1 MPDDTE
7 FVVRPRPEPEGV
19 TCGPD
24 PALAHIAEVCAPR
37 AALSQ
42 EEANKA
48 LEALRVPDAGGTKRT
63 DGGMLRFN
71 SGKLRMSLVP
81 ASLSRYT
88 AAALGYG
95 EIKYSANN
103 WRRGGSWT
111 SGYESLQRHLDS
123 WREGEDIDA
132 ESGLPHLALAAFGIM
147 LLIEFYDKGIG
158 TDDRFRYP
166 GQPLDALQPGRVL
179 AFRPPPVQPGAEAGP
194 GVGAGDAG
202 GADPSAG

>member
-1 MPDDTE
+1 MTTDTE
-7 FVVRPRPEPEGV
+7 TDFVVRPREESESPLPQEHAEA
-19 TCGPD
+19 
-24 PALAHIAEVCAPR
+24 ALAP
-37 AALSQ
+37 LF
-42 EEANKA
+42 
-48 LEALRVPDAGGTKRT
+48 VPPADGTERT
-63 DGGMLRFN
+63 TGGMLRYN

-81 ASLSRYT
+81 ASLGRYT

-95 EIKYSANN
+95 EIKYSAHN

-158 TDDRFRYP
+158 NDDRFRYP
-166 GQPLDALQPGRVL
+166 GQPVGALQPGRVL
-179 AFRPPPVQPGAEAGP
+179 EFRRPPVQPEPEAGP
-194 GVGAGDAG
+194 GAAAGDASAAEQ
-202 GADPSAG
+202 GAG